1 MNRSTF
7 AVRVGITIAAAAPS
21 IAHAGWY
28 AGDPAATTAVPLA
41 AFAWTTNIP
50 SPGYAAYPFDNFT
63 WTNAGGGIVDTVGGF
78 YISTTGIALSNVTFA
93 QWEIRSGVSVGNA
106 GTLVASGSG
115 VPVTTAT
122 AFTTQFAGYS
132 TIEPVVR
139 VELDVSDFALAP
151 GNYWFGMSV
160 GDAGNN
166 VAGFVAE
173 TIGAN
178 GIGGP
183 LNDGNAIYFQG
194 DGTNNPFNYVDV
206 AATWGSPM
214 DMAYFVTEVPAPSA
228 LALLT
233 LGTGVLLRRRR

>member
-1 MNRSTF
+1 MNRSTCTVL
-7 AVRVGITIAAAAPS
+7 AGIAIAAGVS
-21 IAHAGWY
+21 SVAHAGWY

-50 SPGYAAYPFDNFT
+50 SPGYVDYPFDNFT
-63 WTNAGGGIVDTVGGF
+63 WTNAGGGIVDTLGGF
-78 YISTTGIALSNVTFA
+78 YISTTGVALSNVTYA

-122 AFTTQFAGYS
+122 AFTTQFVGYS
-132 TIEPVVR
+132 TLEPVVR

-151 GNYWFGMSV
+151 GNYWFGMGV

-166 VAGFVAE
+166 VGAFVAE

-183 LNDGNAIYFQG
+183 LDDGNAIYFQG

-214 DMAYFVTEVPAPSA
+214 DMSYFVTEVPTPSA